1 MVIVLVDLIE
11 YLETTSDRTAALAIL
26 FIMILQS
33 PILTFPG
40 YALMIYAG
48 FKFGLIEGTIIN
60 FLGLYASCII
70 GHRFGRWSSS
80 DLSKSSNPRMIKFN
94 KWVEEKGIKVVIFL
108 RILPII
114 PNNITSIGSGFAKI
128 SEKQHSIYS
137 GLAILQSFFWS
148 FLGSYFLKEVIGDIS
163 LEITIYH
170 GIFFLLLIAFV
181 FYVKYRYSSNN

>member
-1 MVIVLVDLIE
+1 
-11 YLETTSDRTAALAIL
+11 
-26 FIMILQS
+26 
-33 PILTFPG
+33 
-40 YALMIYAG
+40 
-48 FKFGLIEGTIIN
+48 
-60 FLGLYASCII
+60 
-70 GHRFGRWSSS
+70 
-80 DLSKSSNPRMIKFN
+80 MIKFN

-128 SEKQHSIYS
+128 SEKQHTIYS

-148 FLGSYFLKEVIGDIS
+148 FLGSFFLKTLIGDIN

-181 FYVKYRYSSNN
+181 FYVKYRYNSNN